1 MRGGIATEL
10 SSAERGLGGFGAL
23 SRSGAEASRSEMN
36 RRVTDKKGFS
46 IPLNALRAF
55 EAAARH
61 MSIKEAALELSLTPS
76 AISHRLRILEVTL
89 GRELLRRVGPR
100 IELTEAGQALAPA
113 LTAGFTRII
122 DAVSSIRR
130 DN

>member
-1 MRGGIATEL
+1 VIATSNTNRGVA
-10 SSAERGLGGFGAL
+10 SS
-23 SRSGAEASRSEMN
+23 SRLATLRSHSRW
-36 RRVTDKKGFS
+36 VKDKKGFS

-100 IELTEAGQALAPA
+100 LELTEAGQALAPA